1 MDINTSVP
9 PELARSV
16 DETSVQV
23 KQRQKAAQVV
33 EEMRANNT
41 ETRTVMTEFAE
52 KLQVENKQ
60 NASSTSSDAEDQR
73 EIDRAS
79 EQVESSFSAY
89 TNRVMEISIDE
100 ETGKRVIR
108 LKDRETGELI
118 RQIPQQEYLDMVA
131 ALNKIAQVLIKDLP
145 KYI

>member
-1 MDINTSVP
+1 MDINTTVA
-9 PELARSV
+9 PELIRTV
-16 DETSVQV
+16 EETSVQV

-33 EEMRANNT
+33 EEMRANAA
-41 ETRTVMTEFAE
+41 ESRTVMTEFAE

-60 NASSTSSDAEDQR
+60 NAAASTDAEDQR
-73 EIDRAS
+73 ELERAS
-79 EQVESSFSAY
+79 AQVESTLSAY

-108 LKDRETGELI
+108 LTDRETGELI